1 MNKIKILESECRV
14 LNDEVNKLE
23 RKIEDTARVRNLK

>member
-1 MNKIKILESECRV
+1 MNKIKILESECRT

-23 RKIEDTARVRNLK
+23 RKIEDTARVYLLN